1 MGTASSFSFD
11 YVFGQQAAQ
20 DDIYN
25 DCVSPLV
32 AAAFEGFNATVLAY
46 GQTGSG
52 KTYTMGSA
60 SNMHVPPEEQG
71 IIPRVIQD
79 MFCTIRQGQD
89 PGTSPSTEYMVK
101 VQFLEIYGEE
111 IKDLLDPL
119 NTGVAIR
126 ENQNGEI
133 NVVGAKEEV
142 VESEEAM
149 MLILERGSVYR
160 TTGSTLMNAQS
171 SRSHAIFTILLENRI
186 LRPESNGQGDE
197 QWETRRS
204 KFHFV
209 DLAGSER
216 AKRTGAQGKRLR
228 EGIDI
233 NKGLLVLGNVI
244 SALGDVKKRGSH
256 VPYRDSRL
264 TRMLQDS
271 LGGNSRT
278 VMICCVSPAISN
290 MAETINALR
299 YANRARNIQNTPV
312 VNRDRDSTIIVE
324 LKKQVQALAMELLR
338 LKSGKSIGRL
348 YE

>member
-1 MGTASSFSFD
+1 
-11 YVFGQQAAQ
+11 
-20 DDIYN
+20 
-25 DCVSPLV
+25 
-32 AAAFEGFNATVLAY
+32 
-46 GQTGSG
+46 
-52 KTYTMGSA
+52 
-60 SNMHVPPEEQG
+60 
-71 IIPRVIQD
+71 
-79 MFCTIRQGQD
+79 
-89 PGTSPSTEYMVK
+89 
-101 VQFLEIYGEE
+101 
-111 IKDLLDPL
+111 
-119 NTGVAIR
+119 
-126 ENQNGEI
+126 
-133 NVVGAKEEV
+133 
-142 VESEEAM
+142 